1 VKQYSGENIFCN
13 ENSLS
18 VEIKIKCSVAAALA
32 NRAVVTDFIH
42 LFMVLEVL
50 AKSK

>member
-1 VKQYSGENIFCN
+1 MKQYSGENIFCN

-32 NRAVVTDFIH
+32 NRAVVTDFI